1 MSGRAGRRGK
11 DDRGVVIQM
20 MDEKMEPTV
29 CKGILYGDPDPLNS
43 SYRISYNMLLN
54 MLRVEDVDPEYL
66 LRASF
71 YQFQKESE
79 APALIDQAKMAEQE
93 ADSIEIVEDGTEED
107 IAAVGEYFG
116 MDKQLLLT
124 QRKMMKI
131 QSRPEH
137 ILPFVQSSGRLID
150 VTIDEE
156 NYGWGIIVRYKK
168 KAGTGTA
175 GSAGL
180 MASNADGP
188 EHSIDVLLPCVDR
201 HFDDISPNAEARREE
216 DLANVGLLWRGTAQ
230 HCRPS
235 LSEDK
240 PGIASMREFTVG
252 LDTID
257 RISAVRLF
265 VPQDTKPTEARKSIM
280 KSLKEVQRRFPDGL
294 PLLDPVKDLRI
305 NVVEFNKLLE
315 RCEEL
320 KQRLTSHKLS
330 TEIDEKERLKRVSAY
345 ERKQDQMTLA
355 RALRREARSCQAMVM
370 KDDLR
375 KMKRVLKELGHVD
388 GSGVIQTKGRCACEI
403 NTANELVVVEM
414 MFAGAFNDLSVEQSV
429 ALLSCLIFDE
439 RSKDED
445 DPAQGLKSYLS
456 GPYYKLIE
464 LAKTVAKVAISC
476 KIELNEDEVSSDVAR
491 LVHFIPLSR

>member
-71 YQFQKESE
+71 HQYQQESE
-79 APALIDQAKMAEQE
+79 APALEAQADQAEEE
-93 ADSIEIVEDGTEED
+93 ANAIEVTPGNLLEDV
-107 IAAVGEYFG
+107 ALVGEYFG

-131 QSRPEH
+131 QRRPEH

-150 VTIDEE
+150 VTIDGE
-156 NYGWGIIVRYKK
+156 NYGWGIIVRYKR

-175 GSAGL
+175 GSAGQAAL
-180 MASNADGP
+180 NAEGP
-188 EHSIDVLLPCVDR
+188 LHNIDVLLSCVDR
-201 HFDDISPNAEARREE
+201 HFDDTSPIAEARREE
-216 DLANVGLLWRGTAQ
+216 DLANLGLLWRGTAR
-230 HCRPS
+230 HCRPAS
-235 LSEDK
+235 SKDK
-240 PGIASMREFTVG
+240 PEMVTMREFTVG
-252 LDTID
+252 LDNID

-265 VPQDTKPTEARKSIM
+265 VPQDTKPQEARKNIM
-280 KSLKEVQRRFPDGL
+280 KSLNEVQRRFPEGL
-294 PLLDPVKDLRI
+294 PLLDPVKDLKI
-305 NVVEFNKLLE
+305 NVGEFNKLLE
-315 RCEEL
+315 RASEL
-320 KQRLTSHKLS
+320 KERLALHKLS
-330 TEIDEKERLKRVSAY
+330 TEIDENERIRRVSAY
-345 ERKQDQMTLA
+345 ELKSDKLESA
-355 RALRREARSCQAMVM
+355 RLLRREARACQTLVM

-388 GSGVIQTKGRCACEI
+388 GAGVIQTKGRAACEV
-403 NTANELVVVEM
+403 NTANELVVVELL
-414 MFAGAFNDLSVEQSV
+414 FAGMFNDLTVEQSV
-429 ALLSCLIFDE
+429 SLLSCLIFDE

-445 DPAQGLKSYLS
+445 DPAKGLKSYLS
-456 GPYYKLIE
+456 APYYKLIE
-464 LAKTVAKVAISC
+464 LARTVAKVAISC
-476 KIELNEDEVSSDVAR
+476 KIELNEDEFVEKFNPG
-491 LVHFIPLSR
+491 L